1 MKLEI
6 LVVGI
11 LSISILLSAGCL
23 NKESTGEAE
32 IVLSMK
38 EFIGIMNNY
47 SRDINNATKYEYYNI
62 TPLDEGDI
70 VIIKDEIHNLT
81 YNSTYNYTEI
91 FCVSDLDNPFP
102 VYGDITK
109 IFLGGDK
116 IEVTLHI
123 IRDVFPYSSDPSWTV
138 SIETIEE
145 GWNSAGHFFTPVS
158 SDAVK
163 KV

>member
-6 LVVGI
+6 LVAGI

-23 NKESTGEAE
+23 NKESTGEAG
-32 IVLSMK
+32 IILSMK
-38 EFIGIMNNY
+38 EFISIMNNY

-62 TPLDEGDI
+62 TPLNDGDT
-70 VIIKDEIHNLT
+70 VVIKDEIHNLT

-91 FCVSDLDNPFP
+91 FCISDLDNPFP
-102 VYGDITK
+102 VSGNLTK
-109 IFLGGDK
+109 FFSDGDK
-116 IEVTLHI
+116 IEVILHI
-123 IRDVFPYSSDPSWTV
+123 IRDVFPFPSDPSWTV

-145 GWNSAGHFFTPVS
+145 GWSLSGHFFTPVS

-163 KV
+163 KG